1 MEALSTLGKYSVQLN
16 LFALSSLMW
25 DKESIFSA
33 WMEINRVDFSN
44 NVIWFGKAI
53 YVAPQNPI

>member
-53 YVAPQNPI
+53 YVAP